1 MKFRI
6 SKLSFFFL
14 LIFLIALTSCVLT
27 PSGSLYSTHDYLL
40 ILNSTGNVVLPY
52 DITSNFQPDD
62 PVAVGPSENTNYA
75 PQQIILSDDENYIY
89 IINSSDNSI
98 TKFTR
103 NLYYLTR
110 YALPAG
116 SNPYNGFI
124 EGSYMYISAYVSGT
138 VIKLNLTTSA
148 YIQSDSL
155 YTQNNGIQAIANLNS
170 DCLIT
175 INTNFNSSS
184 FTYENSIIYI
194 LDKNT
199 LSKIQEFELS
209 SSFIGQPLK
218 NFQQVYVHQ
227 QADGIYCDLI
237 ATGSYGI
244 SQDSGFL
251 RIKLT
256 KNGSQFLITKVS
268 SDILPSG
275 EYFGAISSVYNNY
288 LYIISNKAIYKT
300 AMNSSTVNFTSG
312 IEKNS
317 NVNGKENLSLI
328 VVGETSSSS
337 YIAIVDTPW
346 GTPASF
352 SIKPLISDFSSISF
366 SNYMEFSGYPV
377 GLIIRKGR

>member
-6 SKLSFFFL
+6 SKLSFFFI
-14 LIFLIALTSCVLT
+14 LIVLITLTSCLLT
-27 PSGSLYSTHDYLL
+27 PSVSLYSTHDYLL
-40 ILNSTGNVVLPY
+40 ILNSTGNVILPY
-52 DITSNFQPDD
+52 DITSSFQPGK

-75 PQQIILSDDENYIY
+75 PQQIIFSDDENFIY
-89 IINSSDNSI
+89 IINSLDNSV

-103 NLYYLTR
+103 NLYYLSR
-110 YALPAG
+110 YSLPAG

-124 EGSYMYISAYVSGT
+124 EGSYMYISANISGK
-138 VIKLNLTTSA
+138 VIKLNLKTSA
-148 YIQSDSL
+148 YIQSEAL
-155 YTQNNGIQAIANLNS
+155 YTQNSGIQAIANLNS

-175 INTNFNSSS
+175 INTNFDSSS
-184 FTYENSIIYI
+184 FTYGNSIIYI

-209 SSFIGQPLK
+209 SSFVGHPLK

-237 ATGSYGI
+237 ATGSYGF
-244 SQDSGFL
+244 SQNSGFL
-251 RIKLT
+251 RIKLV
-256 KNGSQFLITKVS
+256 KVGSQFLITKIS
-268 SDILPSG
+268 SDILPVG
-275 EYFGAISSVYNNY
+275 EFFGAISSIYQNY
-288 LYIISNKAIYKT
+288 LYIISNKALYK
-300 AMNSSTVNFTSG
+300 AVVNSSAINFTSG
-312 IEKNS
+312 IEKND

-328 VVGETSSSS
+328 TTGETSFSS

-352 SIKPLISDFSSISF
+352 SIKPLIPDFSSISF
-366 SNYMEFSGYPV
+366 LNYIEFSGYPV